1 MEQVDKFF
9 LVAVD
14 YAWGWPLVVLLIGG
28 GGFLTISSRFIP
40 FLKARHAVDIIR
52 GKYDDP
58 DDPGEISHLQALTTA
73 LSATVGVG
81 NIAGVAIAI
90 TQGGPGA
97 VFWMWTAAIVGMAT
111 KFYTCTLAQMYRKK
125 DENGVPQ
132 GGPMYFIE
140 VGLGKKFKPM
150 AVFCSACGLIGCLA
164 MFQANQLAEVLESSH
179 GVPPWITGLL
189 SAAVVAVVIL
199 GGIKRIGAVTE
210 KLVPFMCG
218 LYVLACLYILA
229 SRYSMIPSIF
239 MDIVTDAFTGT
250 AAVGGAEGIAV
261 STVITTGIKRAA
273 FSNEAGIGTAAMA
286 HGAAKTKEP
295 VREGMVAMIGPFI
308 DTIIICSMTAFI
320 ILSSGNWRRE
330 GIAGVALTSEV
341 FEAAMGGT
349 GRALITVAVTLFAI
363 STMVGYSYYGRKC
376 FSYLSGGRRG
386 IFYDCFY
393 IVTMVLGAVWSID
406 TVINILDTAFALMAF
421 PNMIAALLLA
431 PKVNSALR
439 DYFGRS
445 EA

>member
-1 MEQVDKFF
+1 MKTIDKFF

-14 YAWGWPLVVLLIGG
+14 YAWGWPLIVLLIGG
-28 GGFLTISSRFIP
+28 GAFFTISSKFVP
-40 FLKARHAVDIIR
+40 FFKVRHAVDILR

-97 VFWMWTAAIVGMAT
+97 VFWMWVAAIVGMST
-111 KFYTCTLAQMYRKK
+111 KFYTCTLSQMYRKEDK
-125 DENGVPQ
+125 AGVPQ

-140 VGLGKKFKPM
+140 VGLGKKFKPLAM
-150 AVFCSACGLIGCLA
+150 FFSACGLIGCLA
-164 MFQANQLAEVLESSH
+164 MFQANQLAEVLKSSH
-179 GVPPWITGLL
+179 GVSPWITGFL
-189 SAAVVAVVIL
+189 SAAVVGVVIL
-199 GGIKRIGAVTE
+199 GGIKRIGAVTA

-229 SRYSMIPSIF
+229 TRFSLIPSIF

-250 AAVGGAEGIAV
+250 AAVGGAEGIAL
-261 STVITTGIKRAA
+261 STVITTGVKRAA

-295 VREGMVAMIGPFI
+295 VREGLVAMIGPFI

-341 FEAAMGGT
+341 FEAAMGGF
-349 GRALITVAVTLFAI
+349 GRVLITVAVTLFAI
-363 STMVGYSYYGRKC
+363 STMVGYSYYGKKC
-376 FSYLSGGRRG
+376 FAYLSGGRGG

-393 IVTMVLGAVWSID
+393 IATIVLGAVWSID
-406 TVINILDTAFALMAF
+406 TVINVLDTAFALMAF

-431 PKVNSALR
+431 PRVNAALK
-439 DYFGRS
+439 DYFKRT
-445 EA
+445 